1 MRPLTLVM
9 LAAAVAC
16 HPPGGHAV
24 ATPDTT
30 DATAAGAADRE
41 MSSMAGMS
49 TDPHMA
55 MTPTWPLAAGDSA
68 RARAL
73 VDQVRAS
80 FAKYKDVRVAEAD
93 GFKEFLPNVKNQK
106 VYHFTSTRN
115 AITARFSF
123 DPLAPTSL
131 LYKEEACGRV
141 D

>member
-1 MRPLTLVM
+1 
-9 LAAAVAC
+9 
-16 HPPGGHAV
+16 
-24 ATPDTT
+24 
-30 DATAAGAADRE
+30 
-41 MSSMAGMS
+41 MAGMRA
-49 TDPHMA
+49 DPHMA

-73 VDQVRAS
+73 VDQIRAN

-131 LYKEEACGRV
+131 LYKEEAGGGMTLVGVMYTDTPRASLE
-141 D
+141 